1 MGRKTI
7 VWAFRLLVI
16 ALIVSTAVV
25 VMLYVRDIHQAY
37 ARISSGSSVI
47 SSPYGNIE
55 YAEGGDGPVVLVIHG
70 GGGGFDQGQL
80 IAQLVLQDNFRW
92 IAPSRFGYLR
102 SGVNPGATWEDQAR
116 AYAYLLDQL
125 GIQRVAVVGFSQGGP
140 SALLFAALYPERV
153 SSLTCISCGVA
164 PSTAASQDA
173 ANQKG
178 QGLVTAFKY
187 DFPLWAFTRF
197 FKDQFMGL
205 MGAGDDVIAA
215 LTPEQREWVGM
226 TIDTMNPASVRSA
239 GALFDN
245 VSELPGSRIA
255 AIRAPTLI
263 VHAADDLLQLFHNAE
278 FAAANIPGARL
289 MRFEHG
295 GHLLVAVELEAI
307 RPAVQQH
314 ILDHQ

>member
-1 MGRKTI
+1 MRVRVVWLLAI
-7 VWAFRLLVI
+7 VLAI
-16 ALIVSTAVV
+16 AIAVV
-25 VMLYVRDIHQAY
+25 VMLYVRDIRRAY
-37 ARISSGSSVI
+37 ARISGRSTVV
-47 SSPYGNIE
+47 SSPYGDIE
-55 YAEGGDGPVVLVIHG
+55 YGQGGVGPAVLVIHG
-70 GGGGFDQGQL
+70 GGGGFDQGEL
-80 IAQLVLQDNFRW
+80 IAQLVLQDNFQW

-102 SGVNPGATWEDQAR
+102 SSFHPGATWDDQAH

-125 GIQRVAVVGFSQGGP
+125 GIRRVAVIGFSQGGP

-164 PSTAASQDA
+164 PSTATSQDA

-178 QGLVTAFKY
+178 KGLVMAFKY
-187 DFPLWAFTRF
+187 DFPLWTFTRF
-197 FKDQFMGL
+197 FKNQFMGL
-205 MGAGDDVIAA
+205 MGASDDVIAA
-215 LTPEQREWVGM
+215 LTPRQREWVGM

-245 VSELPGSRIA
+245 VSELPGPRIA

-263 VHAADDLLQLFHNAE
+263 IHAADDLLQLYHNAE
-278 FAAANIPGARL
+278 FAAATIPGARL

-307 RPAVQQH
+307 QPTVRQH
-314 ILDHQ
+314 LLEHQ